1 MKKHISIILSGL
13 LFLGSIIPSYAQSV
27 DNITVNV
34 NNQKMNIV
42 GHPAVLDTKTGRV
55 LIPFKSL
62 FLALGVPQS
71 EIKWNQATST
81 ATGTKDGTV
90 VELTKNSV
98 NAKVNGVAIKMD
110 NAPVI
115 MGSSMMVPLSFVAK
129 YMGAQT
135 SWIGKP
141 SYIVNITMGDGLFP
155 IDTPSVPSQPD
166 TSQQNPAQPPKST
179 GTAPAKDTGTKNSDI
194 WGTFAVMNSN
204 KDLIVAQFKADKTLD
219 VKNSTTGKV
228 ETASYTINGNV
239 VTINS
244 GIIGGTYTLSTT
256 KYLDKV
262 YYVLKGDNS
271 GTIAMT
277 SITYEQFSSVY

>member
-1 MKKHISIILSGL
+1 MKKHISIILSSL
-13 LFLGSIIPSYAQSV
+13 LFLGSIIPTYAQSV
-27 DNITVNV
+27 NNITVNV
-34 NNQKMNIV
+34 NNQKMDIV

-71 EIKWNQATST
+71 EIKWDQATST
-81 ATGTKDGTV
+81 ATGNKDGTV

-110 NAPVI
+110 NAPII
-115 MGSSMMVPLSFVAK
+115 MGGSMMVPLSFVAK

-135 SWIGKP
+135 AWIGNP

-155 IDTPSVPSQPD
+155 IDVPTVPTQPTPTQPI
-166 TSQQNPAQPPKST
+166 QNT
-179 GTAPAKDTGTKNSDI
+179 RNAPAKDTGTKNSDI
-194 WGTFAVMNSN
+194 WGTFAVMNSS

-219 VKNSTTGKV
+219 VKNSTTGRM

-256 KYLDKV
+256 KYLDKA

-271 GTIAMT
+271 NTLAMT